1 MVRMWC
7 KLFLDYLFTVSELH
21 KLWCAVLGLNQRTF
35 ATAQGSGVLK
45 ICDLVAL
52 VVTWTLA
59 DLAGRTC
66 PAKLRDRRRVAF
78 DDADADLRRLI
89 REGFE
94 RGIPGQQLAQSA
106 ELSMSRVHQI
116 RDGRR

>member
-1 MVRMWC
+1 M
-7 KLFLDYLFTVSELH
+7 
-21 KLWCAVLGLNQRTF
+21 
-35 ATAQGSGVLK
+35 
-45 ICDLVAL
+45 
-52 VVTWTLA
+52 TWTLA

-94 RGIPGQQLAQSA
+94 RGIPGEQLVEAGGVSFA
-106 ELSMSRVHQI
+106 A
-116 RDGRR
+116 